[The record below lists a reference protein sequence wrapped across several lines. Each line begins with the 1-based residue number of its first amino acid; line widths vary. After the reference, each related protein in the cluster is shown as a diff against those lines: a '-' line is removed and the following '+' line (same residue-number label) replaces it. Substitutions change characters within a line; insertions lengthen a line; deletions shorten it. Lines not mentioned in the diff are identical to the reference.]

1 MCKPKRTTG
10 YPQRKQKGGDNKERS
25 EVNEIGKKKDVT
37 EQINQAKY
45 WFFGKINKVD
55 KLLVRLI

>member
-1 MCKPKRTTG
+1 MCKLKRTTE
-10 YPQRKQKGGDNKERS
+10 YPQRKQKGDNKEKS
-25 EVNEIGKKKDVT
+25 EINEIGKKKDVT
-37 EQINQAKY
+37 EQITQAKY